1 MKGLEWRRA
10 GLRALESGGWRFQ
23 WDRGLKCTGWMWDNN
38 KEA

>member
-23 WDRGLKCTGWMWDNN
+23 WDGGLKCTGCMWEDN